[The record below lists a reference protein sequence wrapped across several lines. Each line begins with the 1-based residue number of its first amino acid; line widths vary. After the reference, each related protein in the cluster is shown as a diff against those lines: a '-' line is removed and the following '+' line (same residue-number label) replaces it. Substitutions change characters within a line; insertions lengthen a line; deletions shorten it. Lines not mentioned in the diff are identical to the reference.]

1 MSNFTKLAEHF
12 EQYCYEY
19 PAVERNSYAV
29 KIASLNTAEAEN
41 YPRLASYCGQIP
53 RPFEKISGLQARSPY
68 LTDEGKQVLSEL
80 EKLAHE
86 MSPYELE
93 AVLTEFDTTY
103 KLAQYNYYPNPHETV
118 FYPLGTKIAE
128 RWTGTT
134 ESVSDETLQAYVN
147 HQDFKWHL
155 SDYFKEDLIE
165 GLREDPWPVFMS
177 LPEPSKNI
185 IARLANGH
193 K

>member
-1 MSNFTKLAEHF
+1 MSNFSRLAEHF

-19 PAVERNSYAV
+19 PATTRNSYAV
-29 KIASLNTAEAEN
+29 KIASLNVDEATN
-41 YPRLASYCGQIP
+41 YPRLSSYCGQIP
-53 RPFEKISGLQARSPY
+53 RPFEKISGLQARGPY
-68 LTDEGKQVLSEL
+68 LNDEGRQVLGEL

-128 RWTGTT
+128 RWTGST
-134 ESVSDETLQAYVN
+134 ESLTDETLQAYTT
-147 HQDFKWHL
+147 HEDFRRHL
-155 SDYFKEDLIE
+155 LEYFSSDLVEELHKN
-165 GLREDPWPVFMS
+165 PWPIFNS
-177 LPEPSKNI
+177 LPEPQKVI